1 MAAYIIASYDV
12 TDPNGFL
19 AYQASVIPILLKH
32 GAEVLVADPAGA
44 PLEGEPGRMTVV
56 LKFASRQHALD
67 WYNDPDYAPVR
78 QLRLDATTNG
88 RMSLTDEFRMPF

>member
-1 MAAYIIASYDV
+1 MAAFIIATYDI

-32 GAEVLVADPAGA
+32 GAEVLVADPNGTA
-44 PLEGEPGRMTVV
+44 LEGEPGRMTVV
-56 LKFASRQHALD
+56 LKFASRQAALD

-78 QLRLDATTNG
+78 QLRLDATANA
-88 RMSLTDEFRMPF
+88 RMSLADEFRMPV